1 MARMTVLHFGLTL
14 ALAVQLFLVGPLWA
28 VNSPVY
34 KKTLEDYQVPDVVL
48 LDQEGNEI
56 QFREYLDSGKPVIMD
71 FIFSTCTTI
80 CPVLSVSFAYFQ
92 KKLGERAG
100 EVMLVS
106 ISIDPDND
114 TPDLMKEYIGKYGAK
129 PGWDALTGKRSNII
143 EVLTAF
149 DAYVGN
155 KMNHFPL
162 TIMRGPGDRQWVR
175 LYGLLSA
182 SDLRNEYQQLIEE

>member
-1 MARMTVLHFGLTL
+1 MARMTVLQFGVTV
-14 ALAVQLFLVGPLWA
+14 ALAVQMFLVGPLWGA
-28 VNSPVY
+28 NSPVY
-34 KKTLEDYQVPDVVL
+34 KKTLEDYQVPDILL

-56 QFREYLDSGKPVIMD
+56 QFRKYLDSGKPVIMD
-71 FIFSTCTTI
+71 FIFTTCTTI

-92 KKLGERAG
+92 KKLGEDADK
-100 EVMLVS
+100 VMLVS

-114 TPDLMKEYIGKYGAK
+114 TPELLKEYIGKYGAK
-129 PGWDALTGKRSNII
+129 PGWDAFTGKRSNIL
-143 EVLTAF
+143 EVLTTF

-162 TIMRGPGDRQWVR
+162 TIMRGPGDKQWVR

-182 SDLRNEYQQLIEE
+182 SDLKNEYRQLIEE